1 MTHIA
6 GEDAVMLKVK
16 RPEGGIYCF
25 LVTFDPQ
32 NQTLNII
39 DVRAQHEAA
48 SMEEPLAVNQVLH
61 VPSADVEP
69 SKPDVDSA
77 MKDSTKESQVLQ
89 EPQSEALIHKK
100 PKKSNLSAVDVAEP
114 RRIEREYRPH
124 DLLSRNEAAAY
135 LGVTPQTLAVWQSTR
150 RYNLKMVKVGGLA
163 KYRKADLDAFV
174 ESRTVPGRRT
184 AAKDRTEF

>member
-1 MTHIA
+1 
-6 GEDAVMLKVK
+6 MLKLK
-16 RPEGGIYCF
+16 KMDGGIYCL

-39 DVRAQHEAA
+39 DVQAQHDAA
-48 SMEEPLAVNQVLH
+48 STEVPRAVSQVLGA
-61 VPSADVEP
+61 PSAEVKS
-69 SKPDVDSA
+69 SKPDVGSA
-77 MKDSTKESQVLQ
+77 MNDLTP
-89 EPQSEALIHKK
+89 EPQLPQQPQPEAPSHKVS
-100 PKKSNLSAVDVAEP
+100 KKSNSAAVHVTEP
-114 RRIEREYRPH
+114 WRIQREYRPH

-135 LGVTPQTLAVWQSTR
+135 LGVTPQTLAVWQSKR

-174 ESRTVPGRRT
+174 ESRTIPGRRP